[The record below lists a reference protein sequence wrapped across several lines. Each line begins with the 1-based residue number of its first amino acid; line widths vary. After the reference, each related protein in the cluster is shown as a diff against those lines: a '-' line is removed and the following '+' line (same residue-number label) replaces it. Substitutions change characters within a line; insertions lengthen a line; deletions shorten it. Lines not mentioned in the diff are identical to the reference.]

1 MNYIIFSYYLKNCNR
16 IDENWVI
23 KVADFGL
30 SEVMTASKDYFR
42 QIMDTSIR
50 LPIKWMAP
58 ESLCDAIF
66 SEKSDVVWKCY

>member
-23 KVADFGL
+23 KVADFGF
-30 SEVMTASKDYFR
+30 SEAMTASKDYFR
-42 QIMDTSIR
+42 QSMDTSIK

-58 ESLCDAIF
+58 ESLCDTIF